1 MTEHKDLDA
10 LIAEARGFAD
20 WWHENPQNSDLIY
33 GIHRMVDAPVGKR
46 VMEKR
51 EVTATSLRALAD
63 ALESALSELRQERE
77 RADRY
82 GDAGVEYRARATTG
96 HVYGDAATF
105 QRVSLA
111 EAKLREGG
119 LL

>member
-1 MTEHKDLDA
+1 MTEQVDLDA

-51 EVTATSLRALAD
+51 EITATSLRALAD
-63 ALESALSELRQERE
+63 ALESTLAELRQERE
-77 RADRY
+77 RAD
-82 GDAGVEYRARATTG
+82 
-96 HVYGDAATF
+96 
-105 QRVSLA
+105 
-111 EAKLREGG
+111 EG
-119 LL
+119 